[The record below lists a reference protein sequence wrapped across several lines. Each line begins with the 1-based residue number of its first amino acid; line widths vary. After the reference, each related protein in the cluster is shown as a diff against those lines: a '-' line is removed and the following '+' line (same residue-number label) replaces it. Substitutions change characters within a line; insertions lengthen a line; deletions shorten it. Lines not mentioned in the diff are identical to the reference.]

1 MSVASSIPSLKLPNP
16 STSCSSSSSSIVSSS
31 SNSCFSYRFSRTT
44 NPYAFTI
51 CCSQTEGP
59 IRRPMAPSPPS
70 VMKPVPPSP
79 PQQQQPPKQKPASGV
94 AIVED
99 KNGVT
104 LEFQRLKAKEL
115 QDYFKQKKFEEANK
129 AAPFFGFLPKNE
141 ISNGRWAMFGFAVGM
156 LTEYATGSDFVD
168 QVKILLSNFGILDLE

>member
-1 MSVASSIPSLKLPNP
+1 MSLASSIPSLKLPNP
-16 STSCSSSSSSIVSSS
+16 STSCSSSSSSSSSSSFVSSS
-31 SNSCFSYRFSRTT
+31 SNSCFSYRFSRTA

-59 IRRPMAPSPPS
+59 IRRPMVPSPPS

-79 PQQQQPPKQKPASGV
+79 PKPASGV

-99 KNGVT
+99 KTGVT